1 MDKVKAFITV
11 NGVDRVGIIAD
22 IAVLLAK
29 EDINIDDLSQTVLQ
43 GQFNMIMAVTLPQ
56 KMPFEQITA
65 LLKEKGTAINLD
77 IAIRHAD
84 IFNAMH
90 RI

>member
-1 MDKVKAFITV
+1 MENVKAFITV
-11 NGVDRVGIIAD
+11 NASDRVGIIAD

-29 EDINIDDLSQTVLQ
+29 EGINIDDLSQTVLQ
-43 GQFNMIMAVTLPQ
+43 GQYNMIMAVTFP
-56 KMPFEQITA
+56 KDKPFEHVSK
-65 LLKEKGTAINLD
+65 LLHDKGKEIDLD
-77 IAIRHAD
+77 IAIRHVD